1 MILAPHLDLAGA
13 VQMADK
19 LRAAVA
25 GTDFGVA
32 GRMTCSVGV
41 ATFKDGDRTVDL
53 ILRVDTCLYRAK
65 RTGRNCVAT
74 QAEEVLRRWRDP
86 QQ

>member
-1 MILAPHLDLAGA
+1 MILAPHLDLARA

-25 GTDFGVA
+25 SADFGVA
-32 GRMTCSVGV
+32 GPMTCSFGV
-41 ATFKDGDRTVDL
+41 ATLRDRDRAVDL
-53 ILRVDTCLYRAK
+53 ILRADSCLYRAK

-74 QAEEVLRRWRDP
+74 QIEGDAPTTV
-86 QQ
+86 